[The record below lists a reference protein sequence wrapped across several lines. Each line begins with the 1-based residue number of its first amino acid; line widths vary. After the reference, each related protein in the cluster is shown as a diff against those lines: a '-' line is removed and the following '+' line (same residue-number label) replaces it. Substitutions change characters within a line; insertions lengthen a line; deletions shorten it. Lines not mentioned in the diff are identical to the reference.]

1 MRQKTSQVQYGVLWN
16 YLKSWLLNFSWYS
29 WMALPNESTFSTKT
43 NLKRVIFKFLI
54 ETENWRIH
62 KITTPRRSKKK
73 KNDYLRKFSPSSL
86 NDSIVLINLYTDD
99 CWISIHEQIY
109 TQVPKVYVF
118 MIFVLH
124 SFYFKINILQ
134 RIVKR

>member
-99 CWISIHEQIY
+99 CYISIHEQIY

>member
-62 KITTPRRSKKK
+62 KITAPRRSKKK

>member
-62 KITTPRRSKKK
+62 KITTPRRSKK
-73 KNDYLRKFSPSSL
+73 NDYLRKFSPSSL

-109 TQVPKVYVF
+109 TQVPKVYVL

>member
-62 KITTPRRSKKK
+62 KITTPRRSKK
-73 KNDYLRKFSPSSL
+73 NDYLRKFSPSSL